1 MNISQEQIQFLV
13 DLQQKGLIQISKE
26 FEKKI
31 NRKLGKIKI
40 KENAT
45 KEMKRLAKNLHENC
59 LKELEE

>member
-26 FEKKI
+26 FEKQI

>member
-26 FEKKI
+26 FEKQI

-45 KEMKRLAKNLHENC
+45 KEMKRLAKNLHEYC